1 MAPET
6 MPWTR
11 TARLVLCLLPLLP
24 AQLCPVQ
31 VCAQGEKQGKN
42 KGFDPAY
49 VADFSERLTG
59 RFYLSTKYNKMQ
71 LGGLRGSRAIVY
83 RPNNKINFGLG
94 ASYRALT
101 LNIGVGI
108 PGVNKDQDKRGTT
121 RYLDAQANLYT
132 KRWATNLFLQG
143 FRGYYISSHTK
154 SELGWVQD
162 TELPTRPDVREYN
175 FGVSTVHIFNND
187 RFSYRAAFN
196 QDAWQRKS
204 QGTLLAGGYLT
215 YFRLRSDSSLVPL
228 RLAPQFESG
237 LHLRRGGFIDLGAS
251 AGYAY
256 TLVIKEHVFLTGS
269 LVLGAGVSAQ
279 RAATVVN
286 AREEVKTNVGPGWHG
301 QFRAGAGYNSER
313 YYAGL
318 YFSQENIGY
327 LLDDRDSFYWSVGN
341 IRLNFVKRFGLHG
354 GAMHRGLRWFR
365 KNVREPVEEALPVAP

>member
-1 MAPET
+1 MAKQAACT
-6 MPWTR
+6 LFLATALPWPM
-11 TARLVLCLLPLLP
+11 RLA
-24 AQLCPVQ
+24 AQHQ
-31 VCAQGEKQGKN
+31 AQGNN
-42 KGFDPAY
+42 KGFDPDY
-49 VADFSERLTG
+49 VADFSDRLTG

-108 PGVNKDQDKRGTT
+108 PGVNKDQDKRGRT

-154 SELGWVQD
+154 AELGWVQD

-215 YFRLRSDSSLVPL
+215 YFRLRSDSSLVPMQ
-228 RLAPQFESG
+228 LAPQFESG
-237 LHLRRGGFIDLGAS
+237 LHMRRGGFIDLGAS
-251 AGYAY
+251 GGYAY
-256 TLVIKEHVFLTGS
+256 TLVIKEHIFLTGS
-269 LVLGAGVSAQ
+269 LVLGGGLSAQ

-286 AREEVKTNVGPGWHG
+286 GNERVKTTAGPGWHS
-301 QFRAGAGYNSER
+301 QFRAGAGYNSAR
-313 YYAGL
+313 YYAGI

-341 IRLNFVKRFGLHG
+341 IRVNFVKRFELHG
-354 GAMHRGLRWFR
+354 GTVHRGLRWFR